1 MIFLHENKY
10 QSCMQD
16 GSVVFTGHTK
26 HAQSTQ
32 NSKLV
37 FCNISKRDK
46 VNFLHGD
53 KHQTILHVD
62 TINLGGLGLACPNYK
77 NNTFAKSVVFQE
89 RSEGEV
95 DFCAMRITV
104 FYKLIL

>member
-37 FCNISKRDK
+37 FCN
-46 VNFLHGD
+46 
-53 KHQTILHVD
+53 
-62 TINLGGLGLACPNYK
+62 
-77 NNTFAKSVVFQE
+77 
-89 RSEGEV
+89 
-95 DFCAMRITV
+95 
-104 FYKLIL
+104 